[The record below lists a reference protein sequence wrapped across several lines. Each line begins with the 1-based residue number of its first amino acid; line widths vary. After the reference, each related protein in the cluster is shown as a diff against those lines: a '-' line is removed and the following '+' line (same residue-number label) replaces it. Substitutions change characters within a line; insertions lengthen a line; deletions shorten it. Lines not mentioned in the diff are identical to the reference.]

1 MNMEVIKD
9 VLAPLASNTKSIK
22 DTLVCILGSSAM
34 GDDLSQA
41 QKFLVV
47 GGAVEMAR
55 RASISAWD
63 GFVDCSYFLLEG
75 HC

>member
-1 MNMEVIKD
+1 MNMEAIKGF
-9 VLAPLASNTKSIK
+9 LAPLASNTKSIQ
-22 DTLVCILGSSAM
+22 DTLVCIFGFFAM

-41 QKFLVV
+41 QKLLVV

-63 GFVDCSYFLLEG
+63 GFLDCSYLVSEG

>member
-1 MNMEVIKD
+1 MTMEAIKGI
-9 VLAPLASNTKSIK
+9 LAPLASNTKSIQ

-34 GDDLSQA
+34 DDDLSQA
-41 QKFLVV
+41 QKLLVV

-63 GFVDCSYFLLEG
+63 GFVDCSYFISEG